1 MKCCIINFIKNNV
14 RTAQWVMLLFLIAL
28 LIVPGECSRWFI
40 FISLLFIVDIVVQL
54 CKVRRAKSYLLFEMV
69 LYGGLIW
76 YLLFVIILQGSFFLV
91 GLNWEM
97 VAADLMEFVSFCVI
111 SLILCVILLLLVI
124 LFFDVI
130 REMKNHFVFIAK
142 FENFFKRP
150 GNLLISIISL
160 PILLLLGC
168 VVFVFCVFGGM
179 IFVLAVVYPITD
191 KFIPEKVYSNH
202 LIVHEYKIVKFNR
215 EFQDVWGERDYIWH
229 IRFPKGFNSVHAIPI
244 TSDTVRLEFG
254 TQKVP
259 PDELDG
265 VSADSLVDSIVNSVS
280 GSDCRPQQG
289 IVYVNQEPDTTRRV
303 YYVPGEKPE
312 DLFIEYISR

>member
-76 YLLFVIILQGSFFLV
+76 YLLFMIILRGSFFLV

-150 GNLLISIISL
+150 RNLIVTIISL
-160 PILLLLGC
+160 PILLPLG
-168 VVFVFCVFGGM
+168 FG
-179 IFVLAVVYPITD
+179 VLVLCLFLWSLFLIGVVYPVTD
-191 KFIPEKVYSNH
+191 KFIPERVYDDYL
-202 LIVHEYKIVKFNR
+202 LIHEYKIVKFKR
-215 EFQDVWGERDYIWH
+215 VHHDIWGEREYTWH
-229 IRFPKGFNSVHAIPI
+229 VQFPKGFNSVHAIPI
-244 TSDTVRLEFG
+244 TSDTMRLEFG
-254 TQKVP
+254 THKEP
-259 PDELDG
+259 PDKLYG
-265 VSADSLVDSIVNSVS
+265 ISADSIVNFLVNSVS
-280 GSDCRPQQG
+280 GSDCRPQYG

>member
-1 MKCCIINFIKNNV
+1 MLKDRVINFIKHNV
-14 RTAQWVMLLFLIAL
+14 RAAQWVVLLLLVAL
-28 LIVPGECSRWFI
+28 LIVPGESSRWFI

-69 LYGGLIW
+69 LYGGLIL
-76 YLLFVIILQGSFFLV
+76 YVVFT
-91 GLNWEM
+91 GLIWGM
-97 VAADLMEFVSFCVI
+97 AVAYDPSKYFISMGIVS
-111 SLILCVILLLLVI
+111 LCVILLLLVI
-124 LFFDVI
+124 VFFDVI

-142 FENFFKRP
+142 LENFFKRP
-150 GNLLISIISL
+150 ENLLISIISL

-168 VVFVFCVFGGM
+168 VIFVFCLFGGM
-179 IFVLAVVYPITD
+179 IFVLAAVYPITD
-191 KFIPEKVYSNH
+191 KFIPERVYDSH
-202 LIVHEYKIVKFNR
+202 LIIHEYKIVKFNR
-215 EFQDVWGERDYIWH
+215 VFQDVWGERDYIWH

-254 TQKVP
+254 TQKIP
-259 PDELDG
+259 HDDLYG
-265 VSADSLVDSIVNSVS
+265 TSADSIVNFLVNSVS